1 MKKCYLLLPIV
12 AFFALSACGNGAS
25 SESSEP
31 ASPIEA
37 DIRLNSPQKE
47 FNKTNTEKSASAYV
61 NSVNSLSKDFYK
73 NAFKGDNLVYSPV
86 SISTCYSMLY
96 EGARNNSR
104 EELKNFLH
112 YDDSFDH
119 NAEIKNML
127 LRNAINDEEKKTYLD
142 IAQSFWVDNSFADRI
157 YDEYVDILTNQYYA
171 EAFQGSLK
179 SDEMHKALAD
189 YINEKTR
196 DFLHMTA
203 DDFKEYAGVL
213 WLLNTIY
220 MKSSWT
226 YSFDEKFNHTAKFTS
241 LNNSKKDATFMI
253 NQYDSYYLERE
264 DYAIASLPFTH
275 GMNFNILL
283 PKSGRD
289 YGSILA
295 DETAIEDLHNFSLS
309 KERTVKEIYFDIPQ
323 FKFQQSYDLTAILPN
338 MGVKDIFD
346 RYKADLSGIGYSR
359 AGLFVSRSK
368 HEAGIEVTNDGAE
381 AAAYTIIEVSEK
393 AVSPEP
399 KEIIRFVVDHSF
411 AYSITNRDGLTL
423 FAGTVAAL

>member
-1 MKKCYLLLPIV
+1 MKKSYLLLPIV
-12 AFFALSACGNGAS
+12 AFFALSACGNGTN

-37 DIRLNSPQKE
+37 DIRLNSPHKE

-61 NSVNSLSKDFYK
+61 NSVNALSKDFYK

-127 LRNAINDEEKKTYLD
+127 LRNAINDEGKKTYLD
-142 IAQSFWVDNSFADRI
+142 IAQSFWVDNTFADRI

-171 EAFQGSLK
+171 EAFQGSLR

-203 DDFKEYAGVL
+203 DDFKEYEGVL

-220 MKSSWT
+220 FKSSWI
-226 YSFDEKFNHTAKFTS
+226 YSFSEESNHTASFTALS
-241 LNNSKKDATFMI
+241 NTKNKVTFMA
-253 NQYDSYYLERE
+253 NEYDSYYLERE
-264 DYAIASLPFTH
+264 DYAIACLPFTH

-283 PKSGRD
+283 PKAGGD
-289 YGSILA
+289 YRSVLSN
-295 DETAIEDLHNFSLS
+295 ESAIEDLHNFSLS
-309 KERTVKEIYFDIPQ
+309 KEKAVKNIYFEIPQ
-323 FKFQQSYDLTAILPN
+323 FKFQQAYDLTVILPH
-338 MGVKDIFD
+338 MGVNDIFD
-346 RYKADLSGIGYSR
+346 PYKADLTGIGYSD

-393 AVSPEP
+393 GIAPQP
-399 KEIIRFVVDHSF
+399 KETIRFVVDHSF

-423 FAGTVAAL
+423 FAGTVASL